1 MRPTLRASNG
11 RTRLVN
17 QVRTTAIWAARRL
30 RSCRGGV
37 RTLANGLLRSLLI
50 FLSSLLKEAEALDH
64 SLSTILSA
72 PLRI

>member
-72 PLRI
+72 LLRI

>member
-11 RTRLVN
+11 RTRLVKE
-17 QVRTTAIWAARRL
+17 VRTAAIWAARRL
-30 RSCRGGV
+30 RSCRGGA
-37 RTLANGLLRSLLI
+37 RALANGLLRPFLI

-72 PLRI
+72 LLRI

>member
-11 RTRLVN
+11 RTRLLKE
-17 QVRTTAIWAARRL
+17 VRTAAIWAARRL

-37 RTLANGLLRSLLI
+37 RTLANGLLRSPLI
-50 FLSSLLKEAEALDH
+50 FLSSLLKQAEALDH